1 MGTASMNTQTLSRQT
16 LFDTLHRSARRHPDK
31 LALRQGQRELSYREF
46 RDLCLRVAGS
56 LAELGIQAG
65 DRVAILSRNSID
77 FAAVRYAVAALGAI
91 LVPVNFM
98 LNVRETAYILGHS
111 GARLLFVGASEGDKA
126 TAAAA
131 ECPDIEQ
138 LVWLAGDTPAGMIPF
153 GELCVGDHYTDNP
166 GIDANAPAQIIY
178 TSGTESAPK
187 GAVLSHA
194 AILWQYSAC
203 LIDAEIAEDDT
214 TLHALPL
221 FHCAQL
227 DCFLG
232 PALKAGGRNIITD
245 DNTPANLLRLLAEEQ
260 VSSFFAP
267 PTVWISLLRSEQFDK
282 SDLSALRKGYY
293 GASIMPVEVMKEI
306 HARLPDIRLWNLYGQ
321 TEMAPMA
328 TILKPAD
335 QLRKAGSAGRPALYT
350 ETRVVDDA
358 GQEVGVGE
366 IGEVVHR
373 SPQLLTEYYR
383 DPERTAA
390 AFEGGWF
397 HSGDLGVM
405 DNEGYL
411 TIVDRK
417 KDMIKTGGENVSSRE
432 VEEVIYQLP
441 EVSEVAVIGLSH
453 PHWVEA
459 VAAVVVA
466 RDDCELSP
474 DSVKQ
479 HCALHLGGFKVP
491 KAVLMVDNLPRNPSG
506 KILKRNLRDTFADTF
521 ATMASQS
528 GDK

>member
-1 MGTASMNTQTLSRQT
+1 MYTQTLSRQT
-16 LFDTLHRSARRHPDK
+16 LFDTLQRSASRHPEK
-31 LALRQGQRELSYREF
+31 LALRQGERDLSYREF
-46 RDLCLRVAGS
+46 RDLCLSVAGS
-56 LAELGIQAG
+56 LAHMGIQPG
-65 DRVAILSRNSID
+65 DRVAILSRNSIA
-77 FAAVRYAVAALGAI
+77 FAAVRYAVAAVGAI

-98 LNVRETAYILGHS
+98 LNVRETAYILDHS
-111 GARLLFVGASEGDKA
+111 GARLLCVGATEGDKA
-126 TAAAA
+126 VAAAA
-131 ECPDIEQ
+131 ECLEIEQ
-138 LVWLAGDTPAGMIPF
+138 MVWLASDDSSETPAGMIPF
-153 GELCVGDHYTDNP
+153 GDLCSGGHYIDNP
-166 GIDANAPAQIIY
+166 RIDANAPAQIIY

-203 LIDAEIAEDDT
+203 LIDAEIAEEDT

-232 PALKAGGRNIITD
+232 PAIKAGGRNIITD

-267 PTVWISLLRSEQFDK
+267 PTVWISLLRSKFFDQ
-282 SDLSALRKGYY
+282 SDLSHLRKGYY

-306 HARLPDIRLWNLYGQ
+306 HARLPGIRLWNLYGQ

-350 ETRVVDDA
+350 ETRLIDEE
-358 GQEVGVGE
+358 GREVAVGE

-373 SPQLLTEYYR
+373 SPQLLTEYFR

-390 AFEGGWF
+390 AFAGGWF
-397 HSGDLGVM
+397 HSGDLGIM
-405 DNEGYL
+405 DDEGYL

-441 EVSEVAVIGLSH
+441 QVSEVAVIGLPH
-453 PHWVEA
+453 PQWIEA
-459 VAAVVVA
+459 VTAVVVA
-466 RDDCELSP
+466 REGCLVDP
-474 DSVKQ
+474 DAVKE
-479 HCALHLGGFKVP
+479 HCAKHLGGFKVP
-491 KAVLMVDNLPRNPSG
+491 KAVLLVDNLPRNPSG
-506 KILKRNLRDTFADTF
+506 KILKRTLRDSFADTF
-521 ATMASQS
+521 SAE
-528 GDK
+528 